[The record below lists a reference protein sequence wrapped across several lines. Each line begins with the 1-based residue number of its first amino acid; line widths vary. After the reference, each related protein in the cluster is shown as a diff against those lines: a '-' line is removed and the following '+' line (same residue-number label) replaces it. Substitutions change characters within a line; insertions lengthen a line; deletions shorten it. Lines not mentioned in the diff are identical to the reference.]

1 LESPFFE
8 TFIKGVRLM
17 KTLTGMGGIGGAQEL
32 AELLRQMGRGPDSM
46 LAHITPEEAQMLLE
60 SGGSG
65 TTNPM
70 TGLPEFVPIADNDYR
85 SQILASESP
94 DYYGTSQTGFN
105 QALEA
110 AEQFFPEQMTQRQQY
125 DLPQVLGDNLVG
137 GFEYTGG
144 QNLQRFQRDFGPQ
157 YTPSGEFV
165 GMTRLPTES
174 PAETMRLQEYAQ
186 GLRRPQEVQPGV
198 LDQLTSGIGDRL
210 RGLES
215 GYGEFRKEYPML
227 ERLLSTGAAS
237 LPAILQARRS
247 RRETGSAAEEL
258 RRLGQP
264 LREQGEAL
272 RQQALSGGLTPQQA
286 RQQEARRA
294 SLRQSASQRGST
306 TGTQQAMIENTLAR
320 ERAGLAEVNLN
331 NAIKQLNLANA
342 YDEAAI
348 RAKLQGDR
356 ETGDILASIMGD
368 LVRSATGQPRGGQQ
382 QGGGQQPRQP
392 LLPQE
397 NITQRLGERR

>member
-1 LESPFFE
+1 
-8 TFIKGVRLM
+8 
-17 KTLTGMGGIGGAQEL
+17 MGGIGGAQEL

-65 TTNPM
+65 RINPM
-70 TGLPEFVPIADNDYR
+70 TGLPEFQPEYNYDV
-85 SQILASESP
+85 
-94 DYYGTSQTGFN
+94 
-105 QALEA
+105 EA
-110 AEQFFPEQMTQRQQY
+110 QE
-125 DLPQVLGDNLVG
+125 G
-137 GFEYTGG
+137 GFYGEQPIDYSQLDIGFGPGEFAPPTQPADIRGMEG
-144 QNLQRFQRDFGPQ
+144 DQFQRFTGQQPMFTGEGSLAPPSYQSAQTFDIGFGPGQ
-157 YTPSGEFV
+157 FQPTSPQTRGLELSPTRGV
-165 GMTRLPTES
+165 RGMTPDQFQRFTADDQAQ
-174 PAETMRLQEYAQ
+174 PA
-186 GLRRPQEVQPGV
+186 
-198 LDQLTSGIGDRL
+198 GIGDRL

-215 GYGEFRKEYPML
+215 GYGEFRQEYPML

-356 ETGDILASIMGD
+356 ETGDILASIMGN
-368 LVRSATGQPRGGQQ
+368 LVRSAAGQPREGQQ
-382 QGGGQQPRQP
+382 QGGGQQPTQP
-392 LLPQE
+392 LFPQQ
-397 NITQRLGERR
+397 NITQRPGERR

>member
-1 LESPFFE
+1 
-8 TFIKGVRLM
+8 M

-65 TTNPM
+65 RMNPM
-70 TGLPEFVPIADNDYR
+70 TGLPEFQPEYNYDV
-85 SQILASESP
+85 
-94 DYYGTSQTGFN
+94 
-105 QALEA
+105 EA
-110 AEQFFPEQMTQRQQY
+110 QE
-125 DLPQVLGDNLVG
+125 G
-137 GFEYTGG
+137 GFYGEQPIDYSQLDIGFGPGEFAPPTQPADIRGMEG
-144 QNLQRFQRDFGPQ
+144 DQFQRFTGQQPMFTGEGSLAPTSARFADSFQPASVPLQPQ
-157 YTPSGEFV
+157 F
-165 GMTRLPTES
+165 ES
-174 PAETMRLQEYAQ
+174 PAETARLMEYSQ

-215 GYGEFRKEYPML
+215 GYGEFRQEYPML

-320 ERAGLAEVNLN
+320 ERAGLAQTNLE
-331 NAIKQLNLANA
+331 NALRQLNLANA

-348 RAKLQGDR
+348 KAKLQGDR

-368 LVRSATGQPRGGQQ
+368 LVRSAAGQRTQQ
-382 QGGGQQPRQP
+382 QGGGQQPTQP
-392 LLPQE
+392 LLPQQG
-397 NITQRLGERR
+397 ITQRPGERR

>member
-1 LESPFFE
+1 
-8 TFIKGVRLM
+8 M
-17 KTLTGMGGIGGAQEL
+17 KTLTGMGGLGNAQEL

-65 TTNPM
+65 TMNPM
-70 TGLPEFVPIADNDYR
+70 TGLPEFVPSADNDYR
-85 SQILASESP
+85 AQILASESP

-125 DLPQVLGDNLVG
+125 DLPQVVGDNLLG

-157 YTPSGEFV
+157 YTPGGEFV

-174 PAETMRLQEYAQ
+174 PAETLRLQEYAQ
-186 GLRRPQEVQPGV
+186 GLRTPQEVQPSI
-198 LDQLTSGIGDRL
+198 LDRL
-210 RGLES
+210 KGGLQSAET
-215 GYGEFRKEYPML
+215 GYQDFTQNYPML
-227 ERLLSTGAAS
+227 SRLLTTGASS
-237 LPAILQARRS
+237 LPAILAARSS
-247 RRETGSAAEEL
+247 RREGRAAADEL
-258 RRLGQP
+258 RALGRP
-264 LREQGEAL
+264 LREQAEAL

-294 SLRQSASQRGST
+294 SMRQAASTRGATS
-306 TGTQQAMIENTLAR
+306 GTQQAMIENTLAR
-320 ERAGLAEVNLN
+320 ERAGLSETNLN
-331 NAIKQLNLANA
+331 NAIRQLNLANA

-348 RAKLQGDR
+348 RARLQSD
-356 ETGDILASIMGD
+356 TQTANVLANILGNLAQATAGTSIPN
-368 LVRSATGQPRGGQQ
+368 QGQQ
-382 QGGGQQPRQP
+382 NNQNRQTSQLTSSMP
-392 LLPQE
+392 AE
-397 NITQRLGERR
+397 AVTRRAEVK